1 MVKKQ
6 PGWALPDLKEAQK
19 RSHHQTVIEKAL
31 FAIPPHI
38 QMIGQGKK
46 YYLRTYGCQANERDS
61 ETLAGI
67 LESMQ
72 FTPCSEPSEA
82 DVILLN
88 TCAIRKNA
96 EDKVLGELGSLK
108 RLKSDKPDL
117 IFAVC
122 GCMAQEEEIVTLL
135 LEKYRHVQ
143 LIFGTHNI
151 HRLPE
156 LLYEVMSEGK
166 RVVEVLSKEGEVIE
180 NLPVRRFGKHK
191 AWVNIMYGCDKFCT
205 YCIVPYTRG
214 KERSRAMED
223 ILDEVRILK
232 EEGYKEVTLLGQ
244 NVNSYGK
251 DAGIVG
257 GFASLLEE
265 TAKIGIERI
274 RFTTSHPWDFTDEM
288 IDVIARYDNIMPF
301 IHLPVQSGDS
311 EILKIMGRRYTREQ
325 YLTLFHKIKERMP
338 NCAISTDIIVGF
350 PNESEEQFENTL
362 SLVDECQFDNAFT
375 FIYSPR
381 EGTPAARM
389 ADNVSLEV
397 KQHRLARL
405 NERWN
410 QYAKLKNDA
419 YLGKTVRVLV
429 DGASKKNDQI
439 MSGYTET
446 NKLVNFVAKDAKAGD
461 IVTVKITGCK
471 TFSLDGEQCE

>member
-72 FTPCSEPSEA
+72 FTPCSEPFEA

-156 LLYEVMSEGK
+156 LLYEVMSEG
-166 RVVEVLSKEGEVIE
+166 
-180 NLPVRRFGKHK
+180 
-191 AWVNIMYGCDKFCT
+191 
-205 YCIVPYTRG
+205 
-214 KERSRAMED
+214 
-223 ILDEVRILK
+223 
-232 EEGYKEVTLLGQ
+232 
-244 NVNSYGK
+244 
-251 DAGIVG
+251 
-257 GFASLLEE
+257 
-265 TAKIGIERI
+265 
-274 RFTTSHPWDFTDEM
+274 
-288 IDVIARYDNIMPF
+288 
-301 IHLPVQSGDS
+301 
-311 EILKIMGRRYTREQ
+311 
-325 YLTLFHKIKERMP
+325 
-338 NCAISTDIIVGF
+338 
-350 PNESEEQFENTL
+350 
-362 SLVDECQFDNAFT
+362 
-375 FIYSPR
+375 
-381 EGTPAARM
+381 
-389 ADNVSLEV
+389 
-397 KQHRLARL
+397 
-405 NERWN
+405 
-410 QYAKLKNDA
+410 
-419 YLGKTVRVLV
+419 
-429 DGASKKNDQI
+429 
-439 MSGYTET
+439 
-446 NKLVNFVAKDAKAGD
+446 
-461 IVTVKITGCK
+461 
-471 TFSLDGEQCE
+471 